1 MRSTILI
8 LLASAAG
15 LATGSCVA
23 SRPAHF
29 YTIEPPPAPASQN
42 RPDGPVVLVG
52 NITTPQSLQDGRIRY
67 RTGSNET
74 GAYEYHRWTER
85 PGTLVRNSLVRTLQ
99 ASGKYQRV
107 LESSGSAT
115 GDYLVTGKLLE
126 FGEVDRTNIEARI
139 SLHLELVD
147 VKTGL
152 NVWDRL
158 TEREEP
164 VNGKSVKDVVQALD
178 RNLQQVVSETA
189 GEIDRFLADRH

>member
-8 LLASAAG
+8 LLASAGG

-23 SRPAHF
+23 SRPSHF
-29 YTIEPPPAPASQN
+29 YTIEPPPVPASQN
-42 RPDGPVVLVG
+42 RPDGPVVIVG
-52 NITTPQSLQDGRIRY
+52 NVTTPQSLQDGRIRY
-67 RTGSNET
+67 RTGANEA

-85 PGTLVRNSLVRTLQ
+85 PGTLVRNSLARTLQ
-99 ASGKYQRV
+99 ASGRYQRV

-139 SLHLELVD
+139 SLHVELVD
-147 VKTGL
+147 MKTGL
-152 NVWDRL
+152 DVWDHL

-178 RNLQQVVSETA
+178 RNLQQVVREMA
-189 GEIDRFLADRH
+189 GEIDRFLANRH